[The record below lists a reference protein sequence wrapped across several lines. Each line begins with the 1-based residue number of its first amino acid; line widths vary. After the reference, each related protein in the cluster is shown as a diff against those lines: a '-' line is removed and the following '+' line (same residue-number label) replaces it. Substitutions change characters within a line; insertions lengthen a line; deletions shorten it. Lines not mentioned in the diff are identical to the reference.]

1 MLNGIKN
8 KKFSGWNYR
17 NHFRRSW
24 RASQEQ
30 AWYSYCACWEQWFDE
45 KKKVLNNVKK
55 NIKSVKRSTPPPPPP
70 PKKKKTK
77 KTSVFRS
84 DCLKR
89 KKKNIDKEVLDTN
102 TRLRNFL
109 NQRNIDYIDNTNI
122 KEDHLGNKKFHL
134 NKRGNSVF
142 PQNVLR
148 YLPSKYWEMLT
159 LTVSREVMMNVNLK
173 P

>member
-1 MLNGIKN
+1 M
-8 KKFSGWNYR
+8 
-17 NHFRRSW
+17 
-24 RASQEQ
+24 
-30 AWYSYCACWEQWFDE
+30 
-45 KKKVLNNVKK
+45 VKM
-55 NIKSVKRSTPPPPPP
+55 VHPPPPPP
-70 PKKKKTK
+70 PKKKPK

-148 YLPSKYWEMLT
+148 YLPSKY
-159 LTVSREVMMNVNLK
+159 
-173 P
+173 